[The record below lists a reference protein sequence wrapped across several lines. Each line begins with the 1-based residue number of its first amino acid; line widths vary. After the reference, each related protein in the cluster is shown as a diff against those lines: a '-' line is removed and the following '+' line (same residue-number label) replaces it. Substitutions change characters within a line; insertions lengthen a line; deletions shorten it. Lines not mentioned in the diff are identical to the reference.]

1 MGTFAIQSKPG
12 SVLLEGELVFS
23 SIVAVRNSVEKLIAA
38 AQGRLCIDFTGVTR
52 VDSSALS
59 LWLCFE
65 RKADIAGIELEVKN
79 VPAEL
84 KSIAQLVGL
93 EQSSLL
99 L

>member
-1 MGTFAIQSKPG
+1 MSSFAVQAQPG
-12 SVLLEGELVFS
+12 LLLLEGELVFS
-23 SIVAVRNSVEKLIAA
+23 TVTAVRNSVERSIGA
-38 AQGRLCIDFTGVTR
+38 AQGVLCIDFSGVTR

-65 RKADIAGIELEVKN
+65 RCADAAGVQLEVKN
-79 VPAEL
+79 VPVEL

>member
-1 MGTFAIQSKPG
+1 MGAFAVQAKPG
-12 SVLLEGELVFS
+12 SILLEGELVFS
-23 SIVAVRNSVEKLIAA
+23 TITAVRDSVERSIAT
-38 AQGRLCIDFTGVTR
+38 AQGALCIDFAGVTR
-52 VDSSALS
+52 LDSSALS

-65 RKADIAGIELEVKN
+65 RKADAVGIKLEVKN

-93 EQSSLL
+93 EKSSLL